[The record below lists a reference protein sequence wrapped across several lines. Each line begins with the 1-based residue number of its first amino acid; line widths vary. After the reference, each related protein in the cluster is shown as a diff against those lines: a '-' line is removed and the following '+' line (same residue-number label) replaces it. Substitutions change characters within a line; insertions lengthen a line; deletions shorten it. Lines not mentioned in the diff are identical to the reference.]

1 MRMTFLA
8 TSLLLLCFFGCNKAA
23 FDNKTESIAL
33 DQIPAS
39 VMEVAQRELP
49 GVKFELAWKFQEQGE
64 DAYEIKGKTAAGKIC
79 EVEVSASGK
88 VLEVE

>member
-1 MRMTFLA
+1 MRRLIIGGC
-8 TSLLLLCFFGCNKAA
+8 LLILCAGGCSKAA
-23 FDNKTESIAL
+23 FDNKTEPIAL

-39 VMEVAQRELP
+39 VMAVAQKELP

>member
-8 TSLLLLCFFGCNKAA
+8 TSLLVLCFIGCNKAA
-23 FDNKTESIAL
+23 FDNKTEPIAL

-39 VMEVAQRELP
+39 VMEVAHKELP

>member
-1 MRMTFLA
+1 MRFKLLACGLFLVSA
-8 TSLLLLCFFGCNKAA
+8 VGCSKAL
-23 FDNKTESIAL
+23 FDNKTEPIAL

-39 VMEVAQRELP
+39 IMEVAQKELP
-49 GVKFELAWKFQEQGE
+49 GVKFEYAWKFQEQGE
-64 DAYEIKGKTAAGKIC
+64 DVYEIKGKTAAGKIC

>member
-1 MRMTFLA
+1 MRTTLLA
-8 TSLLLLCFFGCNKAA
+8 TSLLALLVIGCNKAA
-23 FDNKTESIAL
+23 FDNKNEPIAI

-39 VMEVAQRELP
+39 VMEVAQKELP
-49 GVKFELAWKFQEQGE
+49 GVKFEMAWKFQENGE

-88 VLEVE
+88 VLEIE